1 MCGCEESL
9 TRTKLGVAQ
18 LEARLTWTQE
28 AGSSNLPT
36 QTKPPIGVLVQIRHN
51 MMDFAFA
58 AVPPPRGYGEMEK
71 RHRLSCLPHKQ

>member
-9 TRTKLGVAQ
+9 TRPKLGVAQ
-18 LEARLTWTQE
+18 LEARLTWAQE

-51 MMDFAFA
+51 MMDLAFVT
-58 AVPPPRGYGEMEK
+58 VPPLVGMGRWKSSIG
-71 RHRLSCLPHKQ
+71 